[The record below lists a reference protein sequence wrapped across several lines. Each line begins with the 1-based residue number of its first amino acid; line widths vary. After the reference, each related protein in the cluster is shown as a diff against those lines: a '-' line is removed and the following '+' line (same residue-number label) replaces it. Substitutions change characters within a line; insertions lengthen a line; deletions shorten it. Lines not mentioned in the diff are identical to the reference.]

1 VNIELVVAETPDNS
15 DREIILQGL
24 RVNNAAAGRPTT
36 IQHAAILVRNT
47 DSGETVGG
55 LWAHT
60 MHDWMFVE
68 LLSVPNELRGMGLGS
83 KLMEQ
88 AERLAMARNCL
99 GIWLDTFEFQAPDFY
114 RKMGFEQCGS
124 IDDHPKGMS
133 RLIFRKRLSA
143 QGAAPSGSA
152 P

>member
-1 VNIELVVAETPDNS
+1 VNVELVVAETPDKS
-15 DREIILQGL
+15 DREIILQDL

-36 IQHAAILVRNT
+36 IKYVAVLVRDT
-47 DSGETVGG
+47 DSGDTVGG

-68 LLSVPNELRGMGLGS
+68 LLSVPDALRGLGLGS
-83 KLMEQ
+83 KLMAQ
-88 AERLAMARNCL
+88 AEQLALARNCT
-99 GIWLDTFEFQAPDFY
+99 GIWLDTFEFQAPEFY

-133 RLIFRKRLSA
+133 RLIFRKRL
-143 QGAAPSGSA
+143 QPPPAAPTA
-152 P
+152 